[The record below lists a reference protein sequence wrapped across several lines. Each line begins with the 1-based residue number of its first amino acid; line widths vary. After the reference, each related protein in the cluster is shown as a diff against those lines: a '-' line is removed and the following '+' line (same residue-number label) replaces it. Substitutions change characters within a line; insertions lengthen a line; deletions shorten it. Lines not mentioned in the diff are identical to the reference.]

1 VSLLIRT
8 GGKISDL
15 CYFWVMYDRFLQ
27 FIKKHALIDPG
38 DRILVGVSGGVDS
51 MTLLHLLKKSG
62 YPLVVAH
69 CNFQLRGEEAN
80 RDEDLV
86 RNYCRKEAITF
97 EVQRFQTK
105 AYSQQKGI
113 STQMAARE
121 LRYEW
126 FKMLRITHNCQKV
139 AIAHHLDDSIET
151 FFLNLARGTSLKGLR
166 GIAPCNREVIR
177 PLLEFTKEEL
187 IEFATATGI
196 EWREDASNAESYYK
210 RNLIRHQLI
219 PIMHQ
224 LNPDFT
230 GVMAQNLQKLSA
242 RYYTSERLYD
252 GWRSEFIK
260 TGTNGFHLSK
270 KAVLSVCQSAYD
282 LYELL
287 RDFSFN
293 YATCQQLFD
302 CLQENTE
309 VGKVFLSAS
318 HRLVIDREDLLIVND
333 SNAEVLPQ
341 VVMENTGSFK
351 VNGVG
356 YTIRLCS
363 AGQVAV
369 DKASENAM
377 LDFERLR
384 FPLHLRPW
392 KMGDSFAPLGM
403 KGKRKLV
410 SDFLIDAKVPLSEK
424 GKVMVLESK
433 GEIAWLVGFRISEH
447 FKLSTQTTSIWY
459 ARKESASH

>member
-1 VSLLIRT
+1 
-8 GGKISDL
+8 
-15 CYFWVMYDRFLQ
+15 M
-27 FIKKHALIDPG
+27 
-38 DRILVGVSGGVDS
+38 
-51 MTLLHLLKKSG
+51 
-62 YPLVVAH
+62 
-69 CNFQLRGEEAN
+69 
-80 RDEDLV
+80 
-86 RNYCRKEAITF
+86 
-97 EVQRFQTK
+97 
-105 AYSQQKGI
+105 
-113 STQMAARE
+113 
-121 LRYEW
+121 
-126 FKMLRITHNCQKV
+126 
-139 AIAHHLDDSIET
+139 
-151 FFLNLARGTSLKGLR
+151 
-166 GIAPCNREVIR
+166 
-177 PLLEFTKEEL
+177 
-187 IEFATATGI
+187 
-196 EWREDASNAESYYK
+196 
-210 RNLIRHQLI
+210 
-219 PIMHQ
+219 
-224 LNPDFT
+224 
-230 GVMAQNLQKLSA
+230 
-242 RYYTSERLYD
+242 
-252 GWRSEFIK
+252 
-260 TGTNGFHLSK
+260 
-270 KAVLSVCQSAYD
+270 
-282 LYELL
+282 
-287 RDFSFN
+287 
-293 YATCQQLFD
+293 
-302 CLQENTE
+302 QENTE

-318 HRLVIDREDLLIVND
+318 HRLVIDRDDLLIVND

-356 YTIRLCS
+356 YTVRLCS